1 MLQTE
6 LNQSG
11 LVRLEPLLNA
21 SQLKKWNQRLDP
33 IFASQDKPRRYA
45 TAEDLLKCGLLQD
58 LFQPAVR
65 ALINELIPNAR
76 VFHLHAYEINARNQ
90 QSHIMSE
97 NRISGWH
104 RDYDCRPTSI
114 NANAEFISLF
124 IYLTDVAADGGAFEI
139 SATPLALWPKSL
151 DRQITQR
158 VTGDA
163 GTSFLFNRVFVHRA
177 SPNQSSTQRRVLK
190 LSIQPAH
197 LKNNRIHLPQFV
209 SVRAA
214 LPLEDHWLQRF
225 FDFAGT
231 ANTAAI
237 STTTPAILSKVE
249 HGVHIQLSLLGRCLH
264 LYREFR
270 YLKVLC
276 LLWSGLGRKTQRSDE
291 Y

>member
-11 LVRLEPLLNA
+11 LVRLEPLFNT
-21 SQLKKWNQRLDP
+21 SQLEKWNQRLDP
-33 IFASQDKPRRYA
+33 IFASQDKARRYA
-45 TAEDLLKCGLLQD
+45 TAEDLMKCGLLQD

-76 VFHLHAYEINARNQ
+76 VFHLHAYEINSRNS

-97 NRISGWH
+97 NRLDGWH

-114 NANAEFISLF
+114 KANAEFISF
-124 IYLTDVAADGGAFEI
+124 FVYLTDVAEDGGAFEI
-139 SATPLALWPKSL
+139 SPTPLSLLPKSL
-151 DRQITQR
+151 DRLPPQR
-158 VTGDA
+158 VTGVA

-177 SPNQSSTQRRVLK
+177 SPNQSPTQRRVLK

-197 LKNNRIHLPQFV
+197 IENNRINLPQFV

-214 LPLEDHWLQRF
+214 LPSEDLWLQRF
-225 FDFAGT
+225 FDIT
-231 ANTAAI
+231 DTPNTPVI
-237 STTTPAILSKVE
+237 SSTKPAILPKVE
-249 HGVHIQLSLLGRCLH
+249 YGVKIQISLLGRCLY

-276 LLWSGLGRKTQRSDE
+276 LRWSGLSGKTQSSDV

>member
-1 MLQTE
+1 MLKTE

-21 SQLKKWNQRLDP
+21 SQE
-33 IFASQDKPRRYA
+33 KPRRYA
-45 TAEDLLKCGLLQD
+45 TAEDVLKCGLLQD

-151 DRQITQR
+151 NRQITQR

-214 LPLEDHWLQRF
+214 LSLEDHWLQRF
-225 FDFAGT
+225 FDIAGT

-237 STTTPAILSKVE
+237 SATTPALITRVE

-276 LLWSGLGRKTQRSDE
+276 LLWSGFGRKT
-291 Y
+291 